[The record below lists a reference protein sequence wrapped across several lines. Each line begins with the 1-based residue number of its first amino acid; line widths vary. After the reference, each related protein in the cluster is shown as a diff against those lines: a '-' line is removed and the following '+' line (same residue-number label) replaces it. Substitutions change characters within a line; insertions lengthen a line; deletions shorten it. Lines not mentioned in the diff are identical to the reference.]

1 VVWRSL
7 VQPEKKRCNL
17 FAQLQYPLWIIESNH
32 VDSITD
38 NQLMSQVRRGQ
49 VENMG
54 QLFDRH
60 HVKLYNFFL
69 RLTGDGTASE
79 DMVQEVFFRM
89 LKYRHSFRDG
99 SPFAAWMY
107 QIARH
112 VQWDDLRR
120 HVPETS
126 RDQEGSEAWPDMISP
141 EPTPDAQVSQQQE
154 IELLRR
160 ALARLPLDKREVL
173 VMSRFQELSCEQ
185 IAQVVRCDVG
195 TVRVRIHRALRDLKA
210 ILGRLMGE
218 KTI

>member
-1 VVWRSL
+1 
-7 VQPEKKRCNL
+7 
-17 FAQLQYPLWIIESNH
+17 
-32 VDSITD
+32 
-38 NQLMSQVRRGQ
+38 MSRVRRGQ